1 MKTSAAGEGC
11 PRSAA
16 TEGRGHGNA
25 AGSIRGKSR
34 DLCTKIISIPVDP
47 AAAAR
52 PERPRTAAAT
62 MTGGKTSY
70 VPICNH
76 PSRRIHQPNDQNSIQ
91 EEARVR
97 PEELQHH
104 IHSQIIQVRVYLPLR
119 YSLFSVRESG
129 LVQLLSRRACVP
141 QQKEK
146 KMGEKGINP
155 LLRTW
160 RPF

>member
-16 TEGRGHGNA
+16 TQGRGHGKA

-34 DLCTKIISIPVDP
+34 DLCTKIISIRVDP

-62 MTGGKTSY
+62 VTGGKTRY

-76 PSRRIHQPNDQNSIQ
+76 P
-91 EEARVR
+91 
-97 PEELQHH
+97 
-104 IHSQIIQVRVYLPLR
+104 
-119 YSLFSVRESG
+119 
-129 LVQLLSRRACVP
+129 
-141 QQKEK
+141 
-146 KMGEKGINP
+146 
-155 LLRTW
+155 
-160 RPF
+160 